1 VLSTQ
6 VDTITNNGLTW
17 LNIERPSREALIEIL
32 GKHYHFHELNLEDCL
47 SKIQIPKIDRYS
59 DHIFVI
65 LQFPTTSRSSLPSS
79 STIITTK
86 NTAKKD
92 SPTTLRVSQ
101 LSVFMGRNFLVTV
114 HQGDLQPLNELFQLC
129 KKESD
134 SNSSSSQKDELMG
147 KSSGY
152 LLHTIID
159 TLVDDLLHRLMKIVG
174 NLQDIEDAVFDN
186 KVGVVKEIS
195 LLRREITTLRR
206 IVFPLKRIVSEITNR
221 DIQRFSEEDLTKYF
235 NDVEDHINKV
245 LEVLESSNET
255 IEIYKDTDFMLS
267 TEKTNQTLA
276 ILTIVFTLSIPAT
289 VIGTFYG
296 MNVNIPGGLETGQWT
311 FFGTYTTLIIVLI
324 ISATFALLMYWYFRK
339 VGWITGSSI
348 NINSNKR

>member
-17 LNIERPSREALIEIL
+17 LNIERPSREALMEIL
-32 GKHYHFHELNLEDCL
+32 GKYYHFHELNLEDCL

-59 DHIFVI
+59 GHIFVI